1 MKRLIRSCFDRDAN
15 MQHVVESR
23 TLHMEDM
30 KRRPEFGGEWDSARE
45 GERRLCEDE
54 IAYAR
59 LRIAN
64 AAYDRRGKETP

>member
-1 MKRLIRSCFDRDAN
+1 

-64 AAYDRRGKETP
+64 TKANFSKMSDSERRIK

>member
-1 MKRLIRSCFDRDAN
+1 MKRLIHSCSDMDAN

-45 GERRLCEDE
+45 GERRLCEE

-59 LRIAN
+59 LRFAN
-64 AAYDRRGKETP
+64 DQADHQKRSEV

>member
-15 MQHVVESR
+15 MQHDGESR

-30 KRRPEFGGEWDSARE
+30 KSRPDFGGEWDSARE

-59 LRIAN
+59 WRIAN
-64 AAYDRRGKETP
+64 AEANP

>member
-1 MKRLIRSCFDRDAN
+1 MKRLIRSCSDRDTN
-15 MQHVVESR
+15 MQHIVESR

-59 LRIAN
+59 FRIAN
-64 AAYDRRGKETP
+64 DNNDASAT

>member
-1 MKRLIRSCFDRDAN
+1 

-23 TLHMEDM
+23 TLHMEEM

-64 AAYDRRGKETP
+64 TKAHFGKVSDSERRIK